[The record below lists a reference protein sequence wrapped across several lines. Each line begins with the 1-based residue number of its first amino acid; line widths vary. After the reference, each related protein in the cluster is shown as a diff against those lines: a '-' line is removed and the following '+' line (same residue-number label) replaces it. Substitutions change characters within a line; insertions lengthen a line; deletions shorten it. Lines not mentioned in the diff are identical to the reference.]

1 MGAMKDLAA
10 GAIAAAEEGDA
21 RRAGRAR
28 RAVRAAVL
36 DLAEDAERGVCELPG
51 WARRPLPD
59 DLFTVLNTW
68 LGATSWA
75 ERQSLLREN
84 LDLGSSRHEEL
95 RLAQMLYPEVTSL
108 AELATIID
116 DIAARGADTVL
127 TELGAIHAH
136 ADLLRR
142 WLDTPTWTASR
153 ALLRQEPG
161 LLSDPRTLTALENAA
176 DDPVIA
182 QHLGIARLATR
193 MPIDE
198 VYDLVIDVS
207 MAVDAAMAYVEN
219 GDRAAIGDVLLT
231 TPHLAQLPF
240 VAPFLLAV
248 HAALTDSALAPPPD
262 QVADLAQAAAE
273 QGTDTQRGAAAARL
287 RRLARQNPAHDEAL
301 QTIIATITAPAH
313 DEPAPDPTAHAG
325 KTTATSP

>member
-1 MGAMKDLAA
+1 MEDLTAS
-10 GAIAAAEEGDA
+10 AIAAAEEDNT

-28 RAVRAAVL
+28 RTVRAAVL
-36 DLAEDAERGVCELPG
+36 DLVEDAARDVCELPD
-51 WARRPLPD
+51 WAQRPLPD

-75 ERQSLLREN
+75 EQQSLLREN
-84 LDLGSSRHEEL
+84 LDLGSGRHEEL

-127 TELGAIHAH
+127 AELGAIHAH
-136 ADLLRR
+136 ADLLRQ

-153 ALLRQEPG
+153 AFLRQEPG
-161 LLSDPRTLTALENAA
+161 LLNDPRTLTALKNAA

-193 MPIDE
+193 MPIAE
-198 VYDLVIDVS
+198 VYDLVMDVS
-207 MAVDAAMAYVEN
+207 MAVDTAMAYVEN

-231 TPHLAQLPF
+231 APHLLQLPF

-248 HAALTDSALAPPPD
+248 HAALTDAALAPSPD
-262 QVADLAQAAAE
+262 QVADLARAAAQ
-273 QGTDTQRGAAAARL
+273 QGTDTQRQAAAARL

-313 DEPAPDPTAHAG
+313 DEPAHDSIAHAG
-325 KTTATSP
+325 ETTATKP